1 MQEEFESAF
10 VVWCVRRSHLSLWD
24 YQCLPR
30 VGVNED
36 LLTGSTAFTGAELSS
51 KLQAVIETE
60 LIQQSRLLVHRKPMS
75 NVVVE
80 EKVIEANATL
90 KLL

>member
-1 MQEEFESAF
+1 M
-10 VVWCVRRSHLSLWD
+10 
-24 YQCLPR
+24 
-30 VGVNED
+30 GVSED
-36 LLTGSTAFTGAELSS
+36 LLTGSTVFTGAELSS
-51 KLQAVIETE
+51 RLQAVIETE